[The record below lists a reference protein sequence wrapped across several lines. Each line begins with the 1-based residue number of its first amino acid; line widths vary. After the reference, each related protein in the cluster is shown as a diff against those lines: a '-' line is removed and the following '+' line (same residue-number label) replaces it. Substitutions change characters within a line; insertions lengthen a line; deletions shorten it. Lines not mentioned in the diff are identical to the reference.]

1 MSIPLFRLVG
11 LDERSRTRADHWQF
25 LERFTSVR
33 DTGILLAA
41 LATDPEI
48 KNERILAMAS
58 PFNGRQFIETL
69 KDLRPQSE
77 EALQRLTAQD
87 VNDLSEIDCSR
98 AVGLLRKHKSNST
111 GFDTLGVAVES
122 TLDSLG
128 L

>member
-1 MSIPLFRLVG
+1 
-11 LDERSRTRADHWQF
+11 
-25 LERFTSVR
+25 
-33 DTGILLAA
+33 
-41 LATDPEI
+41 
-48 KNERILAMAS
+48 MAS

-98 AVGLLRKHKSNST
+98 AVGILRKHKPNST
-111 GFDTLGVAVES
+111 GFDTLGEAVES